1 MERELDF
8 KERRIT
14 EMEAELK
21 LLRNERE
28 QFVEMGVRLEI
39 QTKELGLIMRDQK
52 DQSGTTRKKSPLR
65 RAGSGQKPGKGGEVS
80 NSGAIKNLKNYFQR
94 KLGYKNTKRP
104 PKGSPMAVEQNNN
117 MMNMTTVM
125 GRSPREETGP
135 GSLTVRSG
143 QFTNGSMRL
152 RTNTERL
159 PGDNL
164 AKEFAVLRGEGLENP
179 LDSLNNT
186 IDVGDIHYQTTRP
199 SQKRFT
205 S

>member
-1 MERELDF
+1 
-8 KERRIT
+8 
-14 EMEAELK
+14 
-21 LLRNERE
+21 
-28 QFVEMGVRLEI
+28 
-39 QTKELGLIMRDQK
+39 
-52 DQSGTTRKKSPLR
+52 
-65 RAGSGQKPGKGGEVS
+65 
-80 NSGAIKNLKNYFQR
+80 
-94 KLGYKNTKRP
+94 
-104 PKGSPMAVEQNNN
+104 MAMEQNNN
-117 MMNMTTVM
+117 MVNMTTVM
-125 GRSPREETGP
+125 GRSPREDTGP

-205 S
+205 SMEDGAISTGRSLPD